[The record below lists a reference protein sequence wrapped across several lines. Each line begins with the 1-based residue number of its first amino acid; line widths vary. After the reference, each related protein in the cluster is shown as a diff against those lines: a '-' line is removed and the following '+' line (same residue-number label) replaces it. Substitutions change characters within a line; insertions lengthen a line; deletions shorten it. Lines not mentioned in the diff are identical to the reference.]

1 MARCR
6 RLSFLTF
13 LTRYMP
19 WGRAPRSVIYM
30 GFGIAH
36 ALDQLSSGHGEMA
49 EGTLCSLM
57 AALELAVLDNGRWDM
72 PWMMTHLPDP
82 PWHLLSTS
90 PARDV
95 TRPYGRLAPVQ
106 LSVTALQ
113 CVKEMATFDELR
125 RKHGGG
131 WNADGGGGASAEAA
145 AARAKAKGGGRGQ
158 QVASAADR

>member
-1 MARCR
+1 M
-6 RLSFLTF
+6 STPQPFLTF